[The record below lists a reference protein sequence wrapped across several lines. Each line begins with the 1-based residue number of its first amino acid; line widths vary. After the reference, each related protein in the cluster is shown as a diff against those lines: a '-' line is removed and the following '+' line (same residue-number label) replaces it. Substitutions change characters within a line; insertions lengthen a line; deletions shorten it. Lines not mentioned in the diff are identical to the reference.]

1 MISHLNKII
10 IGVVVV
16 VLLAVAF
23 AYVDIDLSKQLDKG
37 IATELN
43 EKSDAERVESKKTL
57 PTPNAGA
64 AVK

>member
-16 VLLAVAF
+16 LLLAVAF
-23 AYVDIDLSKQLDKG
+23 AYVNGYLSKQLDNG

-43 EKSDAERVESKKTL
+43 EKAEVTL
-57 PTPNAGA
+57 PIP
-64 AVK
+64 

>member
-16 VLLAVAF
+16 LLLAVAF
-23 AYVDIDLSKQLDKG
+23 AYVNVDLSKQLDKG

-43 EKSDAERVESKKTL
+43 EKADVTL
-57 PTPNAGA
+57 PTPKAGA